1 MLNNPNLAL
10 LVNGHVHPDEALV
23 REQVRALGPKAE
35 RRVDLAKQGQ
45 QVGVVHQA
53 PRVRDIKIDRSI
65 YIYI

>member
-45 QVGVVHQA
+45 Q
-53 PRVRDIKIDRSI
+53 RLRDQEMER
-65 YIYI
+65 